1 MTTRVR
7 AIPLS
12 QATPGMVLAAAVC
25 DPGGAS
31 LLAEGAALTH
41 ATIAS
46 LQRRGVARLQIA
58 EEEILT
64 PAQLAQ
70 RREEVSAGVAAL
82 FRQCGDD
89 PLMAKLREALLAY
102 RLESLE

>member
-1 MTTRVR
+1 
-7 AIPLS
+7 
-12 QATPGMVLAAAVC
+12 MVLAAAVC
-25 DPGGAS
+25 GPGGAS

-46 LQRRGVARLQIA
+46 LQRCGVACLQIA
-58 EEEILT
+58 EEETLT
-64 PAQLAQ
+64 PTQLAQ
-70 RREEVSAGVAAL
+70 RREEATVHVAAL

-102 RLESLE
+102 RLERLA